1 MRIALAV
8 LLLACWIVPNAGADT
23 YRYETDEGTLA
34 FTDELKRVPAKYRDG
49 AEKLV
54 DRSLWTYPR
63 LTPVPRGATT
73 QAMPSIVAE
82 ETQAVSPER
91 SPATVAVEVSKG
103 LWVQLDPESDAP
115 VHVEREF
122 RWVDG
127 GFRAHTIVRQGDRVL
142 AVRSEG

>member
-73 QAMPSIVAE
+73 QAMPSVVAE

-91 SPATVAVEVSKG
+91 SPAKVAVEVSKG
-103 LWVQLDPESDAP
+103 LWVQLDPVPSPHHRATGRP
-115 VHVEREF
+115 GPRGTL
-122 RWVDG
+122 G
-127 GFRAHTIVRQGDRVL
+127 GLTLHGSPA
-142 AVRSEG
+142 